1 MNRLNSYWLR
11 KKENN
16 ELSTSARLY
25 RNSMRPEEQLDEMYE
40 VMQNVGLGEESDP
53 DDLSTLF
60 ADFSNDEKMY
70 PSMMKPE
77 RRKLWDQRKQQM
89 EQIQERQKNAKRQ
102 LHAQFMVINPE
113 LPLAKELRKTEY
125 GQGLMAEMATSQPRK
140 PETGTGQTI
149 IDEQKRDS
157 INMEPVQQFETK
169 PFTVPDMDEP
179 FSLLAT
185 ERDKN
190 GRIIKKALALAPQ
203 PILREYEYDNNG
215 RLSKVLCE
223 GSIIEQYHYGKY
235 GERLLSETRQLKQTL
250 YKYNDSL
257 QVIEAGETK
266 YYYDNQGRIIEKI
279 NLGNRTHYSYLESG
293 PLHEVL
299 LPDGRRIEY
308 TCDAAGRRI
317 TKSINGKVVEKYLWQ
332 DLTTLVAVT
341 DGEGLHPKIFVYD
354 DEGGPVA
361 MTYEGSTFFFAADQ
375 VDSIFMVADEQG
387 NEVKRIIYDS
397 FGNLLF
403 DSNEKFDTYIGF
415 ATGLTDKDTGLIH
428 FGHREYDPAIGRFIT
443 PDPIGFAGGDV
454 DVYGYCLDDP
464 INFYDRTGL
473 EGKSEEKEGGKI
485 LDGISNSDS
494 RNGNS
499 HKSYT
504 NGKVEKKEINNKTN
518 STNKSYKDSK
528 IDSNDKVKSK
538 NKKAYS
544 LGIGVNAA
552 GFGFEVGAGGEL
564 VYRDPKHAAFLVNGK
579 IGASNGY
586 GAEINLSA
594 TEHNADSIKALEGS
608 SHYVS
613 GGVVLP
619 GGQFT
624 TSHTKSSSKTSNS
637 SSINLGI
644 GEKINE
650 YLIPQTSTGK
660 SYSKTI
666 LKFDPPLD
674 DYADYIDKKVDEHL
688 KEKKKKVKTYPRHKV
703 EW

>member
-40 VMQNVGLGEESDP
+40 VMQNVGLGEEFDP

-102 LHAQFMVINPE
+102 LHAQFMVRNPE

-125 GQGLMAEMATSQPRK
+125 GQGLMAEIATSQPRK

-149 IDEQKRDS
+149 TDEQKRDS
-157 INMEPVQQFETK
+157 VNMGPVQQFETK

-235 GERLLSETRQLKQTL
+235 GERLLSETRQSKHSL
-250 YKYNDSL
+250 YKYNDML

-266 YYYDNQGRIIEKI
+266 YYYDNQGRMIEKI
-279 NLGNRTHYSYLESG
+279 NLGNRAHYSYLESG

-473 EGKSEEKEGGKI
+473 FKFGKRRLGGLVSKESKSGKTARSVTRGVIKTSPLGEIADLIGKTNSDKVEKI
-485 LDGISNSDS
+485 LDEANLELYHEHGFYEDGSGDNIGLFKKGLKKDQ
-494 RNGNS
+494 
-499 HKSYT
+499 
-504 NGKVEKKEINNKTN
+504 KVQDYQLEKKHYDDKRMRRAQK
-518 STNKSYKDSK
+518 STIAGD
-528 IDSNDKVKSK
+528 
-538 NKKAYS
+538 YS
-544 LGIGVNAA
+544 LC
-552 GFGFEVGAGGEL
+552 GF
-564 VYRDPKHAAFLVNGK
+564 YGK
-579 IGASNGY
+579 KN
-586 GAEINLSA
+586 NC
-594 TEHNADSIKALEGS
+594 
-608 SHYVS
+608 
-613 GGVVLP
+613 
-619 GGQFT
+619 Q
-624 TSHTKSSSKTSNS
+624 
-637 SSINLGI
+637 
-644 GEKINE
+644 
-650 YLIPQTSTGK
+650 
-660 SYSKTI
+660 
-666 LKFDPPLD
+666 
-674 DYADYIDKKVDEHL
+674 DYADKLRKRYELLERGDKM
-688 KEKKKKVKTYPRHKV
+688 R
-703 EW
+703 